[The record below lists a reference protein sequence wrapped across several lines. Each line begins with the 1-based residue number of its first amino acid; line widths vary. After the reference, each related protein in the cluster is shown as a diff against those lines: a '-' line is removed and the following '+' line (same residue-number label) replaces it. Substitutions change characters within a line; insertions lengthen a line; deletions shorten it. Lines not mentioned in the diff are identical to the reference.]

1 MIFEKIRTR
10 GNGKSVRAVAEALPN
25 GKLQLTVENG
35 GKLGQTI
42 TLDPF
47 ELDVALKAIGGLSA
61 KGWKGLNG

>member
-1 MIFEKIRTR
+1 MMFEKERTR
-10 GNGKSVRAVAEALPN
+10 PNGKNVRATAYGLPD
-25 GKLQLTVENG
+25 GKLQLSVSSKG
-35 GKLGQTI
+35 AVQTI